1 MDEDSVWAVGAFG
14 SCRVNTP
21 LSVVTK
27 HGLIA
32 YKFDSA
38 IGYLHNPLE
47 IQQAIRLL
55 RSEIKA
61 PPELYDLINITSP
74 KELKGDDRFY
84 RLFTNIDVIVC
95 EVSSV
100 RIIEYKGWYLQLNR
114 FREMLAEFKIAERDT
129 GALFRSPA
137 AKADIAN
144 RIKGLPNSAMPVDV
158 VLNANFY
165 ELDHDG
171 LKEEVARLRAMMPD
185 HPVVFV
191 GITTHDF
198 DGSPVRQRIELRDAL
213 KAVAETTPDCAV
225 IDPTDYVL
233 RDGVRVAMQDLGH
246 YNKAYELIA
255 AGEIFRQLDAFCQA
269 NARVNALAKRRQI
282 RAAARNAAA
291 AKAS

>member
-1 MDEDSVWAVGAFG
+1 MDDESIWAVGAFG

-21 LSVVTK
+21 LGVVTK
-27 HGLIA
+27 HGLIS

-55 RSEIKA
+55 RAEIKA

-74 KELKGDDRFY
+74 KELKAEDRFY
-84 RLFTNIDVIVC
+84 RLFANIDVIVC

-114 FREMLAEFKIAERDT
+114 FREMLAEFNIAERDT

-137 AKADIAN
+137 AKEEIAN
-144 RIKGLPNSAMPVDV
+144 KLRGKPKSALAVDV
-158 VLNANFY
+158 VLNSNFY
-165 ELDHDG
+165 ELDHAG

-191 GITTHDF
+191 GIATHDF
-198 DGSPVRQRIELRDAL
+198 DGAPIRQRIELRDAL
-213 KAVAETTPDCAV
+213 KAVAETTPDCAA
-225 IDPTDYVL
+225 IDPTSYVL
-233 RDGVRVAMQDLGH
+233 RDGTKVAMQDLGH

-255 AGEIFRQLDAFCQA
+255 AGEIFRQLDAFCQE
-269 NARVNALAKRRQI
+269 NAKVNALAKRRKI
-282 RAAARNAAA
+282 RAAARSAAA
-291 AKAS
+291 AKAG

>member
-1 MDEDSVWAVGAFG
+1 MEDESIWAVGAFG

-21 LSVVTK
+21 LGVATN
-27 HGLIA
+27 HGLIS

-55 RSEIKA
+55 RAEIKA

-74 KELKGDDRFY
+74 KELRAEDRFY
-84 RLFTNIDVIVC
+84 RLFANIDVIVC

-114 FREMLAEFKIAERDT
+114 FREMLEALQIPERDT
-129 GALFRSPA
+129 GALFRSA
-137 AKADIAN
+137 DAKAAIAE
-144 RIKGLPNSAMPVDV
+144 RLKAKPNSALAVDV
-158 VLNANFY
+158 VLNGTFY

-171 LKEEVARLRAMMPD
+171 LKQEVTRLREMMPE

-191 GITTHDF
+191 GIATHDF
-198 DGSPVRQRIELRDAL
+198 DGSLIRQRIELRDAL
-213 KAVAETTPDCAV
+213 KAVAETMPDCAF
-225 IDPTDYVL
+225 IDPTEYVL
-233 RDGVRVAMQDLGH
+233 RDGMKVAMQDLGH

-269 NARVNALAKRRQI
+269 NERVNFLAKRRRI
-282 RAAARNAAA
+282 RAATRTAAT

>member
-1 MDEDSVWAVGAFG
+1 MDEESIWAVGAFG

-21 LSVVTK
+21 LSVVTN
-27 HGLIA
+27 HGLIS

-74 KELKGDDRFY
+74 KELRGEDRFY
-84 RLFTNIDVIVC
+84 RLFANIDVIVC

-114 FREMLAEFKIAERDT
+114 FREMLAEYQIDERAS
-129 GALFRSPA
+129 GALFRSA
-137 AKADIAN
+137 DAKADIAE
-144 RIKGLPNSAMPVDV
+144 RLKGKPKSELAVDV
-158 VLNANFY
+158 VLQSNFY
-165 ELDHDG
+165 ELDHAG
-171 LKEEVARLRAMMPD
+171 LAQEILRLREMMPD

-191 GITTHDF
+191 GITSNDY
-198 DGSPVRQRIELRDAL
+198 DGSPIRQRVELRDAL
-213 KAVAETTPDCAV
+213 KSAAETSPNTAF
-225 IDPTDYVL
+225 IDPTAYVM
-233 RDGVRVAMQDLGH
+233 RDGMDVALQDLGH

-255 AGEIFRQLDAFCQA
+255 AGEIYRQLDAFCRSDP
-269 NARVNALAKRRQI
+269 RVAALAKRRAI